1 MKTTLSSFIAG
12 LVIAIHYWS
21 LESITNQ
28 LKDTK
33 LQHIVHNLNFQGPN
47 PDPVSADPQNTS
59 LQVHER

>member
-12 LVIAIHYWS
+12 LVIAIHHWS

-33 LQHIVHNLNFQGPN
+33 LQHIVHNINS
-47 PDPVSADPQNTS
+47 DPVSAGPQNTS